1 MASLD
6 SMDLLIPFPLFLSSI
21 LTKESPAPDI
31 GWGGGLELLRS
42 GGKVAGDEEE
52 EQLKEQLW

>member
-1 MASLD
+1 MSGEEGTK
-6 SMDLLIPFPLFLSSI
+6 LLL
-21 LTKESPAPDI
+21 
-31 GWGGGLELLRS
+31 S